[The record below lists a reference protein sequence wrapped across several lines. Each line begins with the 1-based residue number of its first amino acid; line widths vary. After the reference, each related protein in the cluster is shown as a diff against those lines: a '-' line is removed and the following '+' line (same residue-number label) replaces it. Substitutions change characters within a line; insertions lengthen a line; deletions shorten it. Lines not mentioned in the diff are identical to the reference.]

1 MSDCIFC
8 KILDGDIPS
17 NRVYEDEHCIAFH
30 DVQPAAPVHLLVI
43 PRKHISSL
51 DALTP
56 QDQEL
61 MGHIMTRIPEIAR
74 NQGLEQGYR
83 TVVNTGEQ
91 GGQTVFHI
99 HFHILGG
106 PSNDGPLIKE
116 TSHGHWRN

>member
-1 MSDCIFC
+1 MIDCIFC

-17 NRVYEDEHCIAFH
+17 NRVYEDEYCIAFH

-74 NQGLEQGYR
+74 NQGLDQGYR

-106 PSNDGPLIKE
+106 RQMTGL
-116 TSHGHWRN
+116 